1 MWAIKMKAYLK
12 AFNLWEA
19 VEQGGAQVPP
29 LRENATLN
37 DIRKYDELVTRS
49 PKALTCLHSAVSEV
63 IFIRIMALETAKEVW
78 DKLKEEFEGS
88 DRVKA
93 VRLLTLKREFDLLK
107 MKETEGV
114 KDYSAKLMEI
124 VNQIR
129 LHGEDFSDQKVVE
142 KIMISLPDKFESKI
156 SAIEESCDLKR
167 LTIA

>member
-12 AFNLWEA
+12 TFNLREA

-63 IFIRIMALETAKEVW
+63 IFTRIMFLETTKEVW

-93 VRLLTLKREFDLLK
+93 VRLF
-107 MKETEGV
+107 
-114 KDYSAKLMEI
+114 
-124 VNQIR
+124 
-129 LHGEDFSDQKVVE
+129 
-142 KIMISLPDKFESKI
+142 
-156 SAIEESCDLKR
+156 
-167 LTIA
+167 